1 MYLNAFNINENF
13 TVYIVIFV
21 GSNLNDLY
29 NQHVTFLK
37 NDNHK
42 SQFGLKVSKN

>member
-1 MYLNAFNINENF
+1 MYLDVFNINENL

-21 GSNLNDLY
+21 CSNVNDLC

-37 NDNHK
+37 NYNHK
-42 SQFGLKVSKN
+42 SQFRLNFSKN